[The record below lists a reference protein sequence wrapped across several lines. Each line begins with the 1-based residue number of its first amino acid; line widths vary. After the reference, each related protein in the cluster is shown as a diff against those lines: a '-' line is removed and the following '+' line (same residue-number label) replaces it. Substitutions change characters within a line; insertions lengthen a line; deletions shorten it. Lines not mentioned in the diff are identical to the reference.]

1 MYADVILPLP
11 LPGLFTYAIPLEMQ
25 SKIGI
30 GFRVIVPFG
39 SRKHYTAI
47 VAHIHRKKPVNME
60 IKPIHS
66 LVDSHAA
73 VNEQQ
78 LKLWEWI
85 AFYYM
90 SPLGDVYKAA
100 LPPSM
105 KSRDL
110 HHSFAPQT
118 ETFISI
124 NPVLKRETLL
134 QLPGRAKKQ
143 QALLAEIMLFFSTHN
158 VEQISKQALTRLS
171 SFSASVLNGLLQKEI
186 LLSSRVETSRLGT
199 DVAPTRQAYPLHP
212 HQQKAFTEI
221 NECFLVKQTC
231 LLHGVTASGKT
242 EIYIHLISQL
252 LTEGKQTL
260 YLLPEIALT
269 TQLTQRLQAVFGNR
283 LGIYH
288 SRINDNERAE
298 IWQKMLSPQPYE
310 IIIGARSSLFLPF
323 QRLGLVIVDEEH
335 ESSYKQQD
343 PAPRYHARDVAVM
356 LAFISGAKTLL
367 GSATPSMES
376 YYNTETGK
384 YGLVTLGERFNG
396 SLMPE
401 ILIENTRELRRRK
414 KMKTVL
420 SPKTI
425 ELIQSALE
433 EQEQA
438 ILFRNRRGFAPM
450 ITCNQCEW
458 TPKCSRCDVSL
469 TYHKKNKQLVCHYCN
484 NTYPVPDQCPS
495 CHHQESLVPM
505 GQGTEQL
512 EEEVAQLFTACR
524 VGRMDMDST
533 RGKERYEQIIEDFQQ
548 QKIQI
553 LVGTQMLSKG
563 LDFDHVKVV
572 GVISADSLLNHPDF
586 RSHERGFQLM
596 TQAAG
601 RAGRKQTPG
610 IVVIQSSDPGNPIYN
625 YVKANDYAGFFHAQL
640 EERRLFH
647 YPPFYRLIRIVCKH
661 RDRTK
666 VEKAAS
672 DYTELIKKSLQGRV
686 LGPNK
691 PVVERVQLQ
700 YIREILLKLEN
711 GLSPQKIRD
720 ILKNAEEKLR
730 HETDFKQVTLY
741 YDVDP
746 L

>member
-158 VEQISKQALTRLS
+158 VEQISKQALTRFS

-186 LLSSRVETSRLGT
+186 LLSTRVETSRLGT

-221 NECFLVKQTC
+221 NECFLEKQTC

>member
-1 MYADVILPLP
+1 MFADVILPLP
-11 LPGLFTYAIPLEMQ
+11 LRGLFTYAIPLEMQ
-25 SKIGI
+25 SKIGV

-47 VAHIHRKKPVNME
+47 VSHIHHKRPVNME

-90 SPLGDVYKAA
+90 SFLGDVYKAA
-100 LPPSM
+100 LPTSM

-110 HHSFAPQT
+110 QRSFVPQT
-118 ETFISI
+118 EIYISI
-124 NPVLKRETLL
+124 NPTLERDAIL
-134 QLPGRAKKQ
+134 QLTGRAKKQ
-143 QALLAEIMLFFSTHN
+143 KALFDEIKHYCTTHN
-158 VEQISKQALTRLS
+158 VDQIRKQELTTFG
-171 SFSASVLNGLLQKEI
+171 SFSAAVLNGLLQKEI
-186 LLSSRVETSRLGT
+186 LQSTLVETSRLSQEA
-199 DVAPTRQAYPLHP
+199 APTRPAHPLHP
-212 HQQKAFTEI
+212 HQQKALTEI
-221 NECFLVKQTC
+221 NECFIEKQTC

-269 TQLTQRLQAVFGNR
+269 TQLTQRLQDVFGNR

-298 IWQKMLSPQPYE
+298 IWQKMLSPEPYE
-310 IIIGARSSLFLPF
+310 IVIGARSSLFLPF
-323 QRLGLVIVDEEH
+323 QKLGLVIVDEEH

-356 LAFISGAKTLL
+356 LALYSRAKCLL
-367 GSATPSMES
+367 GSATPSIES
-376 YYNTETGK
+376 YYNTMNGK
-384 YGLVTLGERFNG
+384 YGLVTLEERFNG

-401 ILIENTRELRRRK
+401 ILIQNTRDLRRRK
-414 KMKTVL
+414 KMKTSL
-420 SPKTI
+420 APKTI
-425 ELIQSALE
+425 ELIQTALDE
-433 EQEQA
+433 GEQV

-450 ITCNQCEW
+450 ISCSQCEW
-458 TPKCSRCDVSL
+458 TQKCRYCDVSL
-469 TYHKKNKQLVCHYCN
+469 TYHKINNKLVCHYCN
-484 NTYPVPDQCPS
+484 HTYPVPHLCPS
-495 CHHQESLVPM
+495 CHQESLIPL
-505 GQGTEQL
+505 GLGTEQL
-512 EEEVAQLFTACR
+512 EEEVAQLFPTFK
-524 VGRMDMDST
+524 VGRMDMDTT
-533 RGKERYEQIIEDFQQ
+533 RGKERYEKIIKDFQQ

-572 GVISADSLLNHPDF
+572 GVVSADSLLNYPDF
-586 RSHERGFQLM
+586 RSHERGFQMM

-610 IVVIQSSDPGNPIYN
+610 VVVIQSSDPGNPIYN
-625 YVKANDYAGFFHAQL
+625 YVKVNDYLGFFQTQL
-640 EERRLFH
+640 KERNLFH
-647 YPPFYRLIRIVCKH
+647 YPPFYRLIRIVIKH
-661 RDRTK
+661 KEQEK
-666 VEKAAS
+666 VEKASS
-672 DYTELIKKSLQGRV
+672 DYAKLIKKTLQDRV
-686 LGPNK
+686 LGPIK

-700 YIREILLKLEN
+700 YIREILLKIET
-711 GLSPQKIRD
+711 GLAPQNIRS
-720 ILKNAEEKLR
+720 ILKDSEEKLR
-730 HETDFKQVTLY
+730 QETDYKQLMLY

>member
-11 LPGLFTYAIPLEMQ
+11 LPGFFTYAIPLDMQ
-25 SKIGI
+25 SKIGV
-30 GFRVIVPFG
+30 GYRVIVPFG
-39 SRKHYTAI
+39 TRKHYTAI
-47 VAHIHRKKPVNME
+47 VAHIHRNRPVNME
-60 IKPIHS
+60 IKTIHS
-66 LVDSHAA
+66 LVDTHAA

-100 LPPSM
+100 LPTSM

-110 HHSFAPQT
+110 HRSFVPQT
-118 ETFISI
+118 ETFIAI
-124 NPVLKRETLL
+124 NPDIERNSLL
-134 QLPGRAKKQ
+134 QLAGRAKKQ
-143 QALLAEIMLFFSTHN
+143 QALLAEITHYCTN
-158 VEQISKQALTRLS
+158 HKVEQISKKELS
-171 SFSASVLNGLLQKEI
+171 TFNSFSTSVLNGLLQKDI
-186 LLSSRVETSRLGT
+186 LILVRVETSRLEKE
-199 DVAPTRQAYPLHP
+199 VAPTRPPHPLHP
-212 HQQKAFTEI
+212 HQQKALTKI
-221 NECFLVKQTC
+221 NECFLGKQTC

-252 LTEGKQTL
+252 LVEGKQTL

-288 SRINDNERAE
+288 SGINDNERAE
-298 IWQKMLSPQPYE
+298 IWQKMLSSEPYE

-356 LAFISGAKTLL
+356 LSLFSGAKCLL
-367 GSATPSMES
+367 GSATPSIES
-376 YYNTETGK
+376 YYNTKNGK
-384 YGLVTLGERFNG
+384 YGLVTLEERFNG
-396 SLMPE
+396 SMMPE
-401 ILIENTRELRRRK
+401 ILLQNTRDLRRRK
-414 KMKTVL
+414 KMKSSL

-425 ELIQSALE
+425 ELIQTALDE
-433 EQEQA
+433 GEQV

-450 ITCNQCEW
+450 ISCSQCEW

-469 TYHKKNKQLVCHYCN
+469 TYHKKHKQLVCHYCN
-484 NTYPVPDQCPS
+484 HTYPVPKYCPS
-495 CHHQESLVPM
+495 CHQESLTPL
-505 GQGTEQL
+505 GLGTEQL
-512 EEEVAQLFTACR
+512 EEEVAQLFPSYR
-524 VGRMDMDST
+524 VARMDMDTT
-533 RGKERYEQIIEDFQQ
+533 RGKERYEKIIDDFQQ

-572 GVISADSLLNHPDF
+572 GVISADSLLNFPDF

-601 RAGRKQTPG
+601 RAGRKQTSG
-610 IVVIQSSDPGNPIYN
+610 TVVIQSSDPSNPIYEFIKN
-625 YVKANDYAGFFHAQL
+625 NDYMGFFETQIK
-640 EERRLFH
+640 ERGLFH
-647 YPPFYRLIRIVCKH
+647 YPPFYRLIRVVIKH
-661 RDRTK
+661 KDREK
-666 VEKAAS
+666 VEKAAF
-672 DYTELIKKSLQGRV
+672 DYTELIKKTLQERV

-700 YIREILLKLEN
+700 YIQEILLKVEN
-711 GLSPQKIRD
+711 GYPSQKIRN
-720 ILKNAEEKLR
+720 ILKEAEEKLR
-730 HETDFKQVTLY
+730 YVTDLKQVTLY